1 MLGRISESFKFE
13 KLRLSR
19 ILYLPL
25 PQMCRPRKFAVAA
38 NSPLPQICRH
48 RKLAVTSN
56 LPLPQIC
63 RGRSFWPPEHS
74 VEKMV
79 FMVRPR
85 PDNSMKTVRSGWSL
99 PIEVQA
105 LRGCH
110 VKKTFAWNRPDL
122 PGSGL
127 LDFWSGGRPSKETTS
142 PIFSTISPNVKIRK
156 KCLFLGNL

>member
-99 PIEVQA
+99 PREVEA
-105 LRGCH
+105 VHRDH
-110 VKKTFAWNRPDL
+110 VKNPPPGIPRIRPDL
-122 PGSGL
+122 PSSI
-127 LDFWSGGRPSKETTS
+127 FGRELGPQR
-142 PIFSTISPNVKIRK
+142 IRPHRFFPQ
-156 KCLFLGNL
+156 LVRT